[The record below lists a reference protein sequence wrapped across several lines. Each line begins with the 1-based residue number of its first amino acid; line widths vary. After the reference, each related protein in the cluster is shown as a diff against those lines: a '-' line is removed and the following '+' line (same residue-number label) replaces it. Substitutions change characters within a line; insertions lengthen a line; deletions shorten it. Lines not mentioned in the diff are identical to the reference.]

1 MPLEFDRAILGQEFD
16 RVEREPVTAA
26 DLVAFATSLGETDPC
41 YVDPAHPDLVAHPTF
56 VVRYRGRQYLPDSL
70 PDPLKTR
77 LSLDAG
83 KDIEFGVPI
92 RAGDR
97 ISVTSSLHDI
107 YEKTGRSGAMTFVV
121 VRFTIRNQDGALV
134 AYIDNRMLFKN

>member
-16 RVEREPVTAA
+16 RVDREPVTA
-26 DLVAFATSLGETDPC
+26 DELVAFAEALGETAPC
-41 YVDPAHPDLVAHPTF
+41 YVDPAHPEFVAHPTF
-56 VVRYRGRQYLPDSL
+56 VVRYRGHKFLPDSL

-77 LSLDAG
+77 MSFDAG

-107 YEKTGRSGAMTFVV
+107 YEKTGRSGSMTFLV
-121 VRFTIRNQDGALV
+121 VRFTVRNQDGALV
-134 AYIDNRMLFKN
+134 AHIDNRMLYKN